1 MQEMPQQQWQEESSG
16 AGSGIGSEQSFV
28 KSEKMPT
35 VSAASFLHFPAQQD
49 SQRPLELLQRSQG
62 VQGPPQTALR
72 PPSLAAKTSSLLQR
86 KQQFYKTKMCPWFS
100 RGRCDRGTSCQ
111 FAHNAMELRATPDL
125 RRTSLCPRLKQ
136 LGRCVNRDCSY
147 AHQPQE
153 LRATGEVYK
162 TALCVKWQLGRCAVG
177 NLCRHAH
184 GPEEMRGLAVT
195 ASNGV
200 ASKKDVADPVTAAA
214 GGAAAAAA
222 AAVSSSGVSA
232 FAEAP
237 DGDVSSRSSL
247 GSSSGNSSGSNS
259 TCTSSPAPC
268 LSPFAFSG
276 APAAAPTVAVESE
289 EKEGMTAW
297 TCGTGGVCLD
307 YPMQLHNAIGWEQQQ
322 GRSVGTQS
330 KGLSPQRH
338 LPVTKAAAVIPAVNR
353 KLPKAFQRQLRQ
365 QQQQQVFLVQ
375 PQRQGRPSHKDLPQ
389 QALQGGNR
397 RRSLQQQ
404 QQNYQQQQLYP
415 WMPRRQRLPW
425 DPPQQEQHQHLS
437 HGPLQQDLHIDSQ
450 QQPLLVRDALLLQQQ
465 QPATLQLQDGLWQQQ
480 EQHCLH
486 PLADDCCMTFE
497 RTALSPE
504 NANPRLQQQQQTK
517 ALAYGPHL
525 PQQQQH
531 ASWDHEGLLC
541 IWDQPDVCWGCSSEV
556 ERQQQQQRDTA
567 ARAEV
572 SGDTAFADAPIGE
585 RLMLLPQQQD
595 VQGAGGDGVPRQQ
608 TQQLLDAHLRCS
620 GGGIRATAAAA
631 EAEAHL
637 TPEEATRGGGETR
650 PVPLEAPERSRISK
664 TSEESPC
671 SILFSGP
678 QLFNVTVE
686 TE

>member
-1 MQEMPQQQWQEESSG
+1 MTAAALFPMTALASTNSSCFSSNSSTVPSRRHVKDAHLTQRLESSPTKDRMQEMPQQQWQEESSG

-177 NLCRHAH
+177 NLCRHA
-184 GPEEMRGLAVT
+184 
-195 ASNGV
+195 
-200 ASKKDVADPVTAAA
+200 
-214 GGAAAAAA
+214 
-222 AAVSSSGVSA
+222 
-232 FAEAP
+232 
-237 DGDVSSRSSL
+237 
-247 GSSSGNSSGSNS
+247 
-259 TCTSSPAPC
+259 
-268 LSPFAFSG
+268 
-276 APAAAPTVAVESE
+276 
-289 EKEGMTAW
+289 
-297 TCGTGGVCLD
+297 
-307 YPMQLHNAIGWEQQQ
+307 LHNAIGWEQQQ

-338 LPVTKAAAVIPAVNR
+338 LPVTKAAAVIPA
-353 KLPKAFQRQLRQ
+353 
-365 QQQQQVFLVQ
+365 
-375 PQRQGRPSHKDLPQ
+375 
-389 QALQGGNR
+389 
-397 RRSLQQQ
+397 
-404 QQNYQQQQLYP
+404 
-415 WMPRRQRLPW
+415 
-425 DPPQQEQHQHLS
+425 
-437 HGPLQQDLHIDSQ
+437 QDLHIDSQ

-541 IWDQPDVCWGCSSEV
+541 IWDQPD
-556 ERQQQQQRDTA
+556 
-567 ARAEV
+567 
-572 SGDTAFADAPIGE
+572 
-585 RLMLLPQQQD
+585 QQD